1 MNVLPAL
8 LSRTSARF
16 ICSLGLVGGYFDVV
30 SGAAG
35 WVGFAGWKGL
45 GSEFEEWGGF
55 QLETKNLIKEEEEVN
70 PPPL

>member
-16 ICSLGLVGGYFDVV
+16 ICSLGLVGEYFDVV

-35 WVGFAGWKGL
+35 WVGF
-45 GSEFEEWGGF
+45 GGV
-55 QLETKNLIKEEEEVN
+55 EGTGIGV
-70 PPPL
+70 